1 MDLYFTI
8 ISKKG
13 TVILLIGAILTTAFI
28 ITTHPIQAETG
39 KGEDIFKVI
48 MTIFGV
54 DKSKGDM
61 VAIVSVNNS
70 EASRV
75 KFLDAEAPY
84 VVPITNPNTPG
95 AEGGL
100 IEYVATFANVTVNA
114 GDEYKACVLPLRS
127 LDAGSLVCTTGHNSP
142 AARPEFVDISLNA
155 TTNAAAET
163 PEEVD
168 EGDDE

>member
-1 MDLYFTI
+1 VVMYSYELKNR
-8 ISKKG
+8 SM
-13 TVILLIGAILTTAFI
+13 ILLFLGAVVTSMGITAN
-28 ITTHPIQAETG
+28 PVQAETG
-39 KGEDIFKVI
+39 KGEDVFKVI

-100 IEYVATFANVTVNA
+100 IEYVATFPNITVNA
-114 GDEYKACVLPLRS
+114 GEEYKACVLPLRN
-127 LDAGSLVCTTGHNSP
+127 LDAGSLVCNTGHNSP
-142 AARPEFVDISLNA
+142 AARPEFVDISLNE

-168 EGDDE
+168 EGDEE